1 MREWKK
7 ILHADGNP
15 KKAGGAILLSEKI
28 HVKIKVVARDKE
40 GHNRM
45 IKGSI
50 PKEDITIANI
60 YAPNLGAPQHTRQTP
75 INEET
80 DSHTKVAGEINTP
93 ITPMN
98 K

>member
-1 MREWKK
+1 
-7 ILHADGNP
+7 
-15 KKAGGAILLSEKI
+15 
-28 HVKIKVVARDKE
+28 
-40 GHNRM
+40 M
-45 IKGSI
+45 IKESI